1 MFPSLAL
8 FSRTTYR
15 GSSGS
20 GPGRSG
26 LTSFRSSPDSKRSGT
41 PADVLWM
48 KRSQRGLYHGVQMQS
63 GNNIPKSRQKTR
75 RLFAPN
81 VQNKQLHSEI
91 LGKSIEIKLTT
102 KALRTIQKKGGL
114 DAYLSSTKEH
124 ELGLFGV
131 QLRNELAAIAK
142 GIMTARAEGSQ
153 VVSLDPSPESQRPE
167 GRKAQNLVRRL
178 MKQGHSDSLL
188 QQTTFW
194 DLNSSPAEV
203 VEEKTLGKK

>member
-20 GPGRSG
+20 GAGRSG
-26 LTSFRSSPDSKRSGT
+26 LTSFRSSPDSKRSAT

-63 GNNIPKSRQKTR
+63 GHNIPKSRQKTK

-81 VQNKQLHSEI
+81 VQNKQLYSEI
-91 LGKSIEIKLTT
+91 LGKTIEIKLTT

-131 QLRNELAAIAK
+131 QMRNEMASIAK
-142 GIMTARAEGSQ
+142 GIMTAREDGSKA
-153 VVSLDPSPESQRPE
+153 VSVEPSPESERPE

-178 MKQGHSDSLL
+178 LNQGHSDSLL
-188 QQTTFW
+188 QKTTFW
-194 DLNSSPAEV
+194 NLNKSPAAVQES
-203 VEEKTLGKK
+203 KPSGKN